1 MIGIIA
7 LLSAGRATR
16 MVAGWRVS
24 RGAQA
29 FAEELQTAFALVGRN
44 RKPVTISF
52 DNTTMELKIADRS
65 NVIYRRRNFGMTSSY
80 KFNPSDLTFSS
91 VTRSVEVYPPG
102 LAGDSLS
109 VEITRDG
116 AYRRVRMLR
125 GGMVQICS
133 NRSSP
138 TIPCQPA

>member
-1 MIGIIA
+1 MIGLIA
-7 LLSAGRATR
+7 LLSAGRATS
-16 MVAGWRVS
+16 MMAGWRVS

-29 FAEELQTAFALVGRN
+29 FAEELQAAFALVGRN

-80 KFNPSDLTFSS
+80 KFNPSDFTFSRS
-91 VTRSVEVYPPG
+91 SVEVYPPG

-109 VEITRDG
+109 VQITRNG
-116 AYRRVRMLR
+116 AYRRIRMLR

-133 NRSSP
+133 NRPSAS
-138 TIPCQPA
+138 IPCQPA